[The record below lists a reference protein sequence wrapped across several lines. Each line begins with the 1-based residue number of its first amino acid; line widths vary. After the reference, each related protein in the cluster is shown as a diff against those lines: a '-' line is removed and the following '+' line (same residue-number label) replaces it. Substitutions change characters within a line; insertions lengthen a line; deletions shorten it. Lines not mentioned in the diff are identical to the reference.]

1 MVAAQQAAVK
11 VRGQTHSESSV
22 RNGFGTIVVFV
33 PFMPGCECQLNG
45 RGGNRVEDGGQFIP
59 RRPNTPSL
67 TTRLQHPPTVFGSHK
82 KAPGGLN

>member
-1 MVAAQQAAVK
+1 
-11 VRGQTHSESSV
+11 
-22 RNGFGTIVVFV
+22 
-33 PFMPGCECQLNG
+33 MPGCECQLNG
-45 RGGNRVEDGGQFIP
+45 RGGNRVEDDGQFIP